1 MDNLL
6 AIQNNYVHVKYI
18 TYTLHHLVF
27 NRHAC
32 RRQTSEDRPR
42 QTINARIKC
51 TPTVDT
57 FTSPSAYR
65 SPRAA
70 TDVQCHRRC
79 LETALFRANDL
90 RLPKHG
96 LLFKPHPV
104 GSATVNGQPLSWAAT
119 RSRKPVTPY
128 VLRNRGAFQ
137 CISKPTN
144 GFTVLSA
151 ADSTTLKWSCV
162 HPVPATD
169 FPSGTFPYGKRLI
182 RYRETFY
189 INYKLSMNYRLN
201 RLLIMRIRLFK
212 KCLINIIFTVMNS
225 HSIIKFS

>member
-96 LLFKPHPV
+96 LLFKPTPSDPRPSTDSHLVERQLGRGNPSLRMFYATAEHS
-104 GSATVNGQPLSWAAT
+104 SALASLRMASLC
-119 RSRKPVTPY
+119 SRPRT
-128 VLRNRGAFQ
+128 LR
-137 CISKPTN
+137 P
-144 GFTVLSA
+144 
-151 ADSTTLKWSCV
+151 
-162 HPVPATD
+162 
-169 FPSGTFPYGKRLI
+169 
-182 RYRETFY
+182 
-189 INYKLSMNYRLN
+189 
-201 RLLIMRIRLFK
+201 
-212 KCLINIIFTVMNS
+212 
-225 HSIIKFS
+225 